1 MFFDDVLAI
10 GAWLEADRDTPYA
23 ERLQL
28 DRMLG
33 RRGGKRILGRPLGGS
48 TASVGPIRD
57 AAFPWVILG
66 RAWAHH
72 QMVSERNHAKRDAI
86 QLDLAAA
93 DALMGRTPD
102 ALRRSLARVIGRIR
116 SRWGS
121 PKHRVEL
128 AELIATLFD
137 TDVAEDTGRPVDD
150 HPSAP

>member
-1 MFFDDVLAI
+1 
-10 GAWLEADRDTPYA
+10 
-23 ERLQL
+23 
-28 DRMLG
+28 
-33 RRGGKRILGRPLGGS
+33 
-48 TASVGPIRD
+48 
-57 AAFPWVILG
+57 
-66 RAWAHH
+66 
-72 QMVSERNHAKRDAI
+72 MVSERNHAKRDAI

-137 TDVAEDTGRPVDD
+137 TDVAEDTGHPVDD
-150 HPSAP
+150 HPSAT